1 MHANSLFGLKYPLT
15 SDDVGPPG
23 LCADIPIKWEESRLA
38 ASGGV
43 ASSGHP
49 VDGSVRVAED
59 EGDLCSSFIPRGSSP
74 STPGW
79 FPVMCGMG
87 RSVKQKK

>member
-1 MHANSLFGLKYPLT
+1 MWGRRP
-15 SDDVGPPG
+15 
-23 LCADIPIKWEESRLA
+23 KWEESRLA

-59 EGDLCSSFIPRGSSP
+59 EGDLCSSFHSAGFVSKYAGLVSGHVRNGE
-74 STPGW
+74 
-79 FPVMCGMG
+79 VG
-87 RSVKQKK
+87 RKTKSIFY